1 MLTRR
6 MKNAAVA
13 SQGRINEVLRNNGLG
28 LQTCLGT
35 AFRKQPGNSE
45 GGRERSHIRASI
57 NCFRNSEHA
66 STARPE
72 GVLSLAASDFAPGQ
86 TRRVDKRSKSLS
98 CPPRAKQPFI
108 ARWLGRVKPTDGGCE
123 LLLSAGVKVS
133 FF

>member
-1 MLTRR
+1 MSPPKET
-6 MKNAAVA
+6 
-13 SQGRINEVLRNNGLG
+13 VLRITNV
-28 LQTCLGT
+28 
-35 AFRKQPGNSE
+35 FRHRLPEAALKLAARATRCTP
-45 GGRERSHIRASI
+45 IRASI

-108 ARWLGRVKPTDGGCE
+108 ARWLGRVKPTDGGCALP
-123 LLLSAGVKVS
+123 LLGWVKVS